1 MPLQLRQR
9 VKWKTVLLAVSFL
22 LSRSNKSEPSSYLRM
37 AHNNINMSELYI
49 PIERP
54 TRNLVNGRFLKG
66 HSPHNKGKKLKF
78 HSRWSKRRCL
88 KNLEKG
94 RSIPHKTGGGTN
106 KKAVVAIKDRKLVGR
121 YDSVIS
127 AGEKLNITPSHISDV
142 CLKKKGHK
150 TVRGYKMYF
159 ESDNDWFTEID
170 YKQ

>member
-1 MPLQLRQR
+1 MTFQQLQGGNNLQ
-9 VKWKTVLLAVSFL
+9 
-22 LSRSNKSEPSSYLRM
+22 NKIE
-37 AHNNINMSELYI
+37 MSELYI

-66 HSPHNKGKKLKF
+66 HTPHNKGKKLKF

-94 RSIPHKTGGGTN
+94 RSMPHKTGGGTN
-106 KKAVVAIKDRKLVGR
+106 KKAVVAIKDGKLVGR

-127 AGEKLNITPSHISDV
+127 AGEKLNITASHISDV

-150 TVRGYKMYF
+150 TERGYKMYF
-159 ESDNDWFTEID
+159 ESDNDW
-170 YKQ
+170 

>member
-1 MPLQLRQR
+1 VTFQQLQGGNNLQ
-9 VKWKTVLLAVSFL
+9 
-22 LSRSNKSEPSSYLRM
+22 NKIE
-37 AHNNINMSELYI
+37 MSELYI

-66 HSPHNKGKKLKF
+66 HTPHNKGKKLKF

-94 RSIPHKTGGGTN
+94 RSMPHKTGGGTN
-106 KKAVVAIKDRKLVGR
+106 KKAVVAIKDGKLVGR

-127 AGEKLNITPSHISDV
+127 AGEKLNITASHISDV

-159 ESDNDWFTEID
+159 ESDNDWLAEID